1 MVKFIRENEGRC
13 ARVKKLVIKTICFT
27 LGGIMLLMGLL
38 YGALAIFSP
47 KTLAN
52 FFDGIGFER
61 LALKNYE
68 REYNKT
74 EDILDLYELVV
85 KFDEEENAEKCEKYA
100 LALISIDNFDTLCAL
115 LDGENA
121 SVTTKEFVNSKYA
134 LSLFY
139 GDKFSDSVNFAKE
152 YFDANGYTSFSP
164 FRVLVAE
171 GKAVFSAEQKQSLVE
186 KLNEAF
192 SVATPSE
199 QALITSDI
207 NSLNN

>member
-1 MVKFIRENEGRC
+1 M
-13 ARVKKLVIKTICFT
+13 KKLVIKTICFT
-27 LGGIMLLMGLL
+27 LGGIILLLGLL

-52 FFDGIGFER
+52 FFDGVGFER

-74 EDILDLYELVV
+74 EEILDLYELVV
-85 KFDEEENAEKCEKYA
+85 KLDEEDNAEKCEKYS
-100 LALISIDNFDTLCAL
+100 LALISSENFDALCAL

-121 SVTTKEFVNSKYA
+121 SVTTKEFVSSKYA

-139 GDKFSDSVNFAKE
+139 GNKFSDSINFAKE
-152 YFDANGYTSFSP
+152 YFDVNGYTSFSP
-164 FRVLVAE
+164 FRVLVSE
-171 GKAVFSAEQKQSLVE
+171 GKDIFTLEQKQDLIGKLTELV
-186 KLNEAF
+186 
-192 SVATPSE
+192 SVASASE
-199 QALITSDI
+199 QVLINSDI